1 MENQRKDVTAFLESI
16 SEGNHDAKAELFSMV
31 YSELHKLAKIAMRR
45 EPPGRTLQTT
55 ALVHEAFIQL
65 VPDDNIR
72 LQNRKHFFGVA
83 ARAMRQILV
92 QEARKRNAIK
102 RGRGKKAVPLGN
114 VCEPGSDSNA
124 ADVLLENS
132 EDLETL
138 DKALD
143 ELAGQEESK
152 RLCTIVELR
161 FFVGLTLDQTAQSL
175 EISRATVKRDWDFAK
190 AWLQRRM
197 TGS

>member
-1 MENQRKDVTAFLESI
+1 M
-16 SEGNHDAKAELFSMV
+16 
-31 YSELHKLAKIAMRR
+31 
-45 EPPGRTLQTT
+45 
-55 ALVHEAFIQL
+55 HEAFIQL

-114 VCEPGSDSNA
+114 ICEPGSDSNA

-175 EISRATVKRDWDFAK
+175 EISKATVKRDWDFAK